1 MAFVLDGLS
10 FGFEQGFSDSK
21 SLKPAK
27 RNKPSAYEQP
37 SVIDD
42 YLVATEG
49 PFGRVA
55 GLFASPRFPLLH
67 VSSFRVISKKGQWV
81 K

>member
-10 FGFEQGFSDSK
+10 FGFEQGFSHSQ

-67 VSSFRVISKKGQWV
+67 VSSFRVIPKKGQWA